1 MFGRKKQQALKDR
14 VNTIAAR
21 ARPRSDQTADRMP
34 RKVFP
39 RAERLSSFADC
50 KVYYAGAYA
59 VSGILVDYSASGA
72 RIRFRHRHALP
83 ERVRIVCHQYN
94 IDCDARV
101 VRRLDFDVGL
111 QFID

>member
-21 ARPRSDQTADRMP
+21 AKSGSDQMPDRMLP
-34 RKVFP
+34 SVAP
-39 RAERLSSFADC
+39 RAERVSTYADC
-50 KVYYAGAYA
+50 TVYYAGAYA

-83 ERVRIVCHQYN
+83 DCVRIVCPRYN
-94 IDCDARV
+94 IDRDARV

-111 QFID
+111 QFTD